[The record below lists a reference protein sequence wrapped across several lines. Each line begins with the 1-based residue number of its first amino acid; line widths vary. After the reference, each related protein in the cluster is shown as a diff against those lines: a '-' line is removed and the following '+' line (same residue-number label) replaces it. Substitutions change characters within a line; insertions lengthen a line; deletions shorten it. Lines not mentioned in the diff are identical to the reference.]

1 MTPEGSSWLHCVVS
15 ITKKSD
21 EDPENLLREMFKVM
35 PALKHAI
42 VVDEDVN
49 PYDMSEVE
57 WALSTRFQAD
67 KDMIMLPG
75 TYASRLDPS
84 SDLENKL
91 GCKLGFDATIP
102 MGLPRD
108 GFVKG
113 VIPVSKRVKKAV
125 KG

>member
-1 MTPEGSSWLHCVVS
+1 
-15 ITKKSD
+15 
-21 EDPENLLREMFKVM
+21 
-35 PALKHAI
+35 
-42 VVDEDVN
+42 
-49 PYDMSEVE
+49 
-57 WALSTRFQAD
+57 
-67 KDMIMLPG
+67 MLPG

-113 VIPVSKRVKKAV
+113 VIPVSKRVKKDV
-125 KG
+125 KD